1 MKEKQIQIQLCLLSG
16 VALAALLVAV
26 SVFYPLY
33 KEEPSVIYQIEESG
47 SSSLIGYSESNIG
60 WLVLALT
67 IVLSIS
73 IVPAVLIKK
82 EKSYRLIGYLSIF
95 SGVLLAIVSI
105 LSIKIVDRIR
115 LSRLITAL
123 PTGEVSMASGIYL
136 LVGGTLL
143 LCIFGITLVW
153 SNRKNSLGFRS
164 IY

>member
-1 MKEKQIQIQLCLLSG
+1 MKEKQMQLCLLSG

-26 SVFYPLY
+26 SVFSPLY

-47 SSSLIGYSESNIG
+47 SSSLIGYSIG